1 MAQNGRTVQVSG
13 DYNIKTGEG
22 NTILLDTSG
31 GGQSTAGS
39 VIVTGNLEVRGETLT
54 VEAEN
59 LNVKDNIIILNFGET
74 GPGVSLDYSGIQIA
88 RGETAIVPPGGNPAD
103 YDGLGDAGL
112 YYDEST
118 NTWEFVHGNPGFGFS
133 YVASKLRLKE
143 ILTDPDTDDGNL
155 ILLGASSSGGLVT
168 VEGTLNYEDRV
179 AADLVGNSI
188 PNKKYV
194 DEAIINTPTFQIIK
208 DDTRVIS
215 FDINSTLPLTSFPI
229 GPYPDQPLA
238 SEIGFVV
245 DNTRVGFFT
254 SEFFKTTGLKIL
266 SESATGTDANATLT
280 GNSTSENFQA
290 SVIRADNNVNL
301 RLETSST
308 GKVVINNAMS
318 LEYTGVAF
326 SNVANT
332 TVFWGATPGAGTTG
346 IKFINN
352 TPSGA
357 LAYTEG
363 ELISKERALLFSML
377 F

>member
-39 VIVTGNLEVRGETLT
+39 VVVTGNLEVRGETLT

-59 LNVKDNIIILNFGET
+59 LNVKDNIIVLNYGET
-74 GPGVSLDYSGIQIA
+74 GPGVTLNYSGIQIA
-88 RGETAIVPPGGNPAD
+88 RGETT
-103 YDGLGDAGL
+103 GLTPEGDAGL
-112 YYDEST
+112 YYDEAT

-133 YVASKLRLKE
+133 YLTSKLRLKE

-155 ILLGASSSGGLVT
+155 ILLGASSAGGLVT
-168 VEGTLNYEDRV
+168 VEGTLNYSDRV
-179 AADLVGNSI
+179 AADITGNAI
-188 PNKKYV
+188 PNKQYV
-194 DEAIINTPTFQIIK
+194 DEAIINTPTYQIIK

-215 FDINSTLPLTSFPI
+215 FDINSALPLTAFPV
-229 GPYPDQPLA
+229 GPYPAQPLV

-254 SEFFKTTGLKIL
+254 SEFFKTPGLKIL

-280 GNSTSENFQA
+280 GNSTSENYQA

-301 RLETSST
+301 RLETSSS

-326 SNVANT
+326 SNVTDT

-346 IKFINN
+346 INFINN
-352 TPSGA
+352 RASGA
-357 LAYTEG
+357 LAYTSG
-363 ELISKERALLFSML
+363 ELISKDRALLFSML

>member
-39 VIVTGNLEVRGETLT
+39 VIVTGNLEVRGDTLT

-59 LNVKDNIIILNFGET
+59 LNVKDNIIILNFGEV
-74 GPGVSLDYSGIQIA
+74 GPGVSLDYAGIQID
-88 RGETAIVPPGGNPAD
+88 RGDTTGIGEIP
-103 YDGLGDAGL
+103 GDAGL

-118 NTWEFVHGNPGFGFS
+118 NTWEFVHGNPGFGFT
-133 YVASKLRLKE
+133 YEYSKLRLKE

-155 ILLGASSSGGLVT
+155 TLLGPSSAGGLVT
-168 VEGTLNYEDRV
+168 VEGTLGYEDRV

-194 DEAIINTPTFQIIK
+194 DDAIINTPTFQITK
-208 DDTRVIS
+208 DDTRVIA
-215 FDINSTLPLTSFPI
+215 FDINSTLSITAFPI
-229 GPYPDQPLA
+229 GPYPSQPLE
-238 SEIGFVV
+238 SEIGFVI
-245 DNTRVGFFT
+245 DNTRVGYFTKDFFRT
-254 SEFFKTTGLKIL
+254 PGLKIL
-266 SESATGTDANATLT
+266 SETAAGTDANATLT

-290 SVIRADNNVNL
+290 SVIRSDNNVNL

-308 GKVVINNAMS
+308 GKVVIQNAMS

-332 TVFWGATPGAGTTG
+332 TVMWGATPAAGTTG

-352 TPSGA
+352 RASGA

-363 ELISKERALLFSML
+363 ELISKDRALLFSML

>member
-39 VIVTGNLEVRGETLT
+39 VVVTGNLEVRGETLT

-59 LNVKDNIIILNFGET
+59 LNVKDNIIILNFGEI
-74 GPGVSLDYSGIQIA
+74 GPGVTLDYSGIQIA
-88 RGETAIVPPGGNPAD
+88 RGDTSGIGEVA
-103 YDGLGDAGL
+103 GDAGL

-155 ILLGASSSGGLVT
+155 ILLGVSSPGGLVT

-179 AADLVGNSI
+179 AADLIGNSI

-229 GPYPDQPLA
+229 GPYPDQPLT

-245 DNTRVGFFT
+245 DNTRVGYFT
-254 SEFFKTTGLKIL
+254 SEFFRTPGLKIL
-266 SESATGTDANATLT
+266 SESSTGTDANATLT
-280 GNSTSENFQA
+280 GNSTSENYQA
-290 SVIRADNNVNL
+290 SVIRADNNINL
-301 RLETSST
+301 RLETSSS

-318 LEYTGVAF
+318 LEYTGVSF

-332 TVFWGATPGAGTTG
+332 TIFWGATPGAGTTG
-346 IKFINN
+346 IRFINN
-352 TPSGA
+352 TASGA
-357 LAYTEG
+357 LAYTTG